1 MAGAQ
6 GEGNGSGNGAKDG
19 SGNEA
24 PGAASKPSAAS
35 SANATKDNLNL
46 EQIEYLLFQSTQGIH
61 FVFENSEIARV
72 LARPNQETDFFKEEN
87 MDKVQGLLSGFLDRA
102 SLVEKKSFLESLPDA
117 DYELLLRA
125 YFQLVD
131 NTILAH
137 SDLRH

>member
-1 MAGAQ
+1 M
-6 GEGNGSGNGAKDG
+6 
-19 SGNEA
+19 
-24 PGAASKPSAAS
+24 
-35 SANATKDNLNL
+35 